1 MIKTGLYTLL
11 ILSLAGCGGFQA
23 KEEGTKIDSKGNII
37 DTSGEL
43 QTAEAIYAR
52 AKSALRREQYDE
64 AAEEYRKIESNYPF
78 SKYAE
83 QSHIELAFS
92 VYKLNRW
99 DEAIS
104 VIDRFI
110 SMNNTSRLIPYA
122 YYLRGLTNFNRGK
135 TIFNYAL
142 PHVQIDKD
150 PVNLRTAFE
159 DFSFV
164 FKNYDDSDYVEDS
177 YKRMIYLR
185 NTLASYEL
193 HVANFYYKRKAYV
206 AVINRCNYLI
216 EKYPNAP
223 ANIDALYFLR
233 NAYNQLM
240 MVDNARDI
248 EKIITLNY
256 PNHKSKFFQDV
267 LDNNIK
273 RNILALSE
281 TADDIAIGLGF
292 DIEDQKFDDF
302 SGVYNVEYFTNSD
315 LIEIPRNIKPK
326 KYTIV
331 HKESKDLIDIEEV
344 VEEIKETSSNLLE
357 YFSKDDTSDVI
368 AKDIIV
374 GENIKDE
381 STDLKDKKIDD
392 NNNNSRQ
399 EVDTV
404 GSEEVIIELL
414 ED

>member
-1 MIKTGLYTLL
+1 
-11 ILSLAGCGGFQA
+11 
-23 KEEGTKIDSKGNII
+23 
-37 DTSGEL
+37 
-43 QTAEAIYAR
+43 
-52 AKSALRREQYDE
+52 
-64 AAEEYRKIESNYPF
+64 
-78 SKYAE
+78 
-83 QSHIELAFS
+83 
-92 VYKLNRW
+92 
-99 DEAIS
+99 
-104 VIDRFI
+104 
-110 SMNNTSRLIPYA
+110 
-122 YYLRGLTNFNRGK
+122 
-135 TIFNYAL
+135 
-142 PHVQIDKD
+142 
-150 PVNLRTAFE
+150 
-159 DFSFV
+159 
-164 FKNYDDSDYVEDS
+164 
-177 YKRMIYLR
+177 
-185 NTLASYEL
+185 
-193 HVANFYYKRKAYV
+193 
-206 AVINRCNYLI
+206 
-216 EKYPNAP
+216 
-223 ANIDALYFLR
+223 
-233 NAYNQLM
+233 
-240 MVDNARDI
+240 
-248 EKIITLNY
+248 
-256 PNHKSKFFQDV
+256 
-267 LDNNIK
+267 
-273 RNILALSE
+273 
-281 TADDIAIGLGF
+281 LGF